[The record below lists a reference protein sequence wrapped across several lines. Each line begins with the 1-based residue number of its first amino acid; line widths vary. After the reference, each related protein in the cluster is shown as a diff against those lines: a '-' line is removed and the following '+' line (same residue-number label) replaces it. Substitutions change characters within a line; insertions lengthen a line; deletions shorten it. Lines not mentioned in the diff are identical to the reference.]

1 MAKRKTIKKTKDK
14 SVTYDLR
21 KVKHRQAFL
30 THIEDMIP
38 NTHVLIIYNVPSSRT
53 TSEGAGAFGNTDQKK
68 AVKMLHTEFQLI
80 IENNQR
86 AFDELH
92 STNAMSR

>member
-1 MAKRKTIKKTKDK
+1 MAKRKTIKKTKGK
-14 SVTYDLR
+14 PVTYDLR
-21 KVKHRQAFL
+21 RLKHRQAFL

-38 NTHVLIIYNVPSSRT
+38 NTKVLIIYDIPSSGT
-53 TSEGAGAFGNTDQKK
+53 TGEGAGAFGNTDQKK

-92 STNAMSR
+92 TTNAMPR